1 MTTAQRTYDYDVF
14 DPITERWPKAGD
26 KPRQGRGNACRD
38 WPQLQCVGVDDF
50 EVSDMTTAQRTYDD
64 YDVFDP
70 ITERWPKAGDK
81 LLSPG
86 RDTFLAED
94 HVERNYRLLRGYK
107 RAGDILIQQALAERS
122 DSKNLV
128 FPALFNYRHYIE
140 LALKAIIDKH
150 GKLVGVCLQTKNH
163 KLPDLW
169 QSFVKIDA
177 AFGNDCSDIATE
189 AVGECIREIDGVDN
203 ASATVFRYAQTKSGD
218 TPDLPKN
225 RLDLVRLH
233 DVMNGIENFFECA
246 DLDFT
251 CKVKCAAAAAEYL

>member
-14 DPITERWPKAGD
+14 DA
-26 KPRQGRGNACRD
+26 
-38 WPQLQCVGVDDF
+38 
-50 EVSDMTTAQRTYDD
+50 
-64 YDVFDP
+64 

-86 RDTFLAED
+86 RDTFLAEG
-94 HVERNYRLLRGYK
+94 HAERSYRLLRGYK

-122 DSKNLV
+122 DRNNLV

-140 LALKAIIDKH
+140 LALKAIVDEH
-150 GKLVGVCLQTKNH
+150 GAFAEVYLESKNH

-169 QSFVKIDA
+169 RLYVKIAA
-177 AFGNDCSDIATE
+177 AFGNDCSDIATA
-189 AVGECIREIDGVDN
+189 AVGEFIEEIDGVD
-203 ASATVFRYAQTKSGD
+203 ASATVFRYAQTLKGD

-225 RLDLVRLH
+225 GLDLVRLH
-233 DVMNGIENFFECA
+233 DVMNGIENFFKCA

-251 CKVKCAAAAAEYL
+251 HKAGCAAEYL